1 VPDPGHSFE
10 DSPLIAQDQTNTV
23 DLIPTDGRSAIV
35 LDAIRNRR
43 SIGKMTDEIPPAD
56 LVRQVLEAGTWAPNH
71 HLTEPWRFVVLQGEA
86 RVELG
91 AVMRELAAA
100 RETDPE
106 KREKAATSAA
116 GKPLRSPVVVA
127 IAVEPSPEPNVP
139 EIEELSAGS
148 AAAQNM
154 LLAADALGLAAIWR
168 SGWMA
173 FTPEVRDHL
182 GLSERAHVLG
192 FIYLG
197 YPAMERPVRSRRS
210 VDEVTTWRS

>member
-1 VPDPGHSFE
+1 M
-10 DSPLIAQDQTNTV
+10 IAQQEPNQIINT
-23 DLIPTDGRSAIV
+23 TAEERGAIV

-43 SIGKMTDEIPPAD
+43 SIGKMTQESPPEEAI
-56 LVRQVLEAGTWAPNH
+56 RRVLEAGTWAPNH

-86 RVELG
+86 RSGLG
-91 AVMRELAAA
+91 AAMGTLAAA
-100 RETDPE
+100 KEADPD
-106 KREKAATSAA
+106 KREKVAASAA
-116 GKPLRSPVVVA
+116 SKPLRSPVVIAV
-127 IAVEPSPEPNVP
+127 AVEPSPEPNVP

-182 GLSERAHVLG
+182 GLSERAKVLG

-197 YPAMERPVRSRRS
+197 YPAMDRPVRTRRD
-210 VDEVTTWRS
+210 VDDVTTWRL

>member
-1 VPDPGHSFE
+1 
-10 DSPLIAQDQTNTV
+10 LIAQDQKNTV
-23 DLIPTDGRSAIV
+23 DVTTIGGRSAIV
-35 LDAIRNRR
+35 LEAIRNRR
-43 SIGKMTDEIPPAD
+43 SIGKMTDEVPAAD

-86 RVELG
+86 RAELG
-91 AVMRELAAA
+91 AVMGELAAA
-100 RETDPE
+100 RETNPE
-106 KREKAATSAA
+106 KCEKAAISAA
-116 GKPLRSPVVVA
+116 GKPLRSPVVIA

-168 SGWMA
+168 SGWVA

-182 GLSERAHVLG
+182 GLSECAHVLG

>member
-1 VPDPGHSFE
+1 MQEETSR
-10 DSPLIAQDQTNTV
+10 TV
-23 DLIPTDGRSAIV
+23 DTTAGGRAEVV

-43 SIGKMTDEIPPAD
+43 SIGKMTGEMPPAD
-56 LVRQVLEAGTWAPNH
+56 VIRHLLEAGTWAPNH

-86 RVELG
+86 RSELG
-91 AVMRELAAA
+91 AVMGALAAE
-100 RETDPE
+100 REVDPE
-106 KREKAATSAA
+106 KRERAAASAA
-116 GKPLRSPVVVA
+116 GKPLRSPVVIAV
-127 IAVEPSPEPNVP
+127 AVEPSPEPNVP
-139 EIEELSAGS
+139 EIEEISAGS

-182 GLSERAHVLG
+182 GLGERAKVLG

-197 YPAMERPVRSRRS
+197 YPAMDRPVRTRRS
-210 VDEVTTWRS
+210 VDAVTTWRS